1 MGMKKAKLMKKFEDA
16 SVTVAALP
24 IEDLVSNKGSN
35 IRADMSNATKDL
47 EVAFKAKAYL
57 KPDELR
63 MRTHDNGNTVHDMWK
78 ARYGADDDAKDTR

>member
-1 MGMKKAKLMKKFEDA
+1 
-16 SVTVAALP
+16 
-24 IEDLVSNKGSN
+24 
-35 IRADMSNATKDL
+35 MSNATKDL